1 MAEAAAATAP
11 QPSKNAP
18 HPCGCKV
25 GTNETC
31 ERMTQRA
38 FAQGHDAKL
47 SSRLA
52 QEVAEGK
59 ITAEKAEELIRK
71 VGGSDLLVG
80 KTQHSAKLRKSNA
93 DKPPKERKAKVAKPK
108 DDEDDD
114 NAPEIEPSAPR
125 AKLNDRVKVTHS
137 VAGKDDRTFEA
148 VVVRNASQTIVA
160 RHRIR
165 GENCDHDDYE
175 I

>member
-1 MAEAAAATAP
+1 MVDAAAATAP

-18 HPCGCKV
+18 HPCGCLV
-25 GTNETC
+25 GTAKTC
-31 ERMTQRA
+31 DRMTQRA
-38 FAQGHDAKL
+38 FAQGHDARL

-52 QEVAEGK
+52 QEIAAGE
-59 ITAEKAEELIRK
+59 ITEDEAEKLIRK

-80 KTQHSAKLRKSNA
+80 KTHHSARLRKTNA
-93 DKPPKERKAKVAKPK
+93 EKPPKERKAKVAKPK
-108 DDEDDD
+108 DDEDDAD
-114 NAPEIEPSAPR
+114 APVIEPSAPR
-125 AKLNDRVKVTHS
+125 AKLNDKVKVTHQI
-137 VAGKDDRTFEA
+137 AGKDDRKFDA
-148 VVVRNASQTIVA
+148 VVVRNASQVIVA